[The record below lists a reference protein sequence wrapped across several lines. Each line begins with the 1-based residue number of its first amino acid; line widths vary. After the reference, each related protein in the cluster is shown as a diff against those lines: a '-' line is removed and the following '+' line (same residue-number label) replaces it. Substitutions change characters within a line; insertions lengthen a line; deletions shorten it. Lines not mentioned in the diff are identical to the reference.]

1 MPFTQGESG
10 NPEGRP
16 VGSQNKRKK
25 QLREKIE
32 NFLVNNFEAVV
43 EEINTMSSKD
53 KIKFYVEMLPYGLGK
68 VKAESSEVNFDRM
81 TDQEIE
87 EIYEKLKDVAT
98 KTIEETARSTAI
110 NYQPSVVSG

>member
-1 MPFTQGESG
+1 MPFTKGESG

-25 QLREKIE
+25 QLREMIE

-53 KIKFYVEMLPYGLGK
+53 KIKFYVVMLPYGLGK
-68 VKAESSEVNFDRM
+68 VRAESGDVNLDRL
-81 TDQEIE
+81 TDQEID
-87 EIYEKLKDVAT
+87 EIFEKLRKVAT
-98 KTIEETARSTAI
+98 QTIEETTRSYI
-110 NYQPSVVSG
+110 RPG

>member
-1 MPFTQGESG
+1 MPFTKGESG

-25 QLREKIE
+25 QLREMIE

-68 VKAESSEVNFDRM
+68 VRAESSDVNLDRL
-81 TDQEIE
+81 TDQEID
-87 EIYEKLKDVAT
+87 EIFERLKEVAT
-98 KTIEETARSTAI
+98 QTIEETTRSYAI
-110 NYQPSVVSG
+110 RPG